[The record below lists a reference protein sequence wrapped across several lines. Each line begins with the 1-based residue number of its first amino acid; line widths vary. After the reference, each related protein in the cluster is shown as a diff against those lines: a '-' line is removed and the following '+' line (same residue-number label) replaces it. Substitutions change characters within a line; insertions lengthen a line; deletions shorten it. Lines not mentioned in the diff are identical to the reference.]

1 MSSLWLATVVLFSL
15 AVPGRSAESLLEKI
29 NLFETGKDD
38 YALYRIPGL
47 VVTTKGTVLAYCEAR
62 RTGKSDWDTIDL
74 MLRRSTDGGK
84 TWSPRVKIADVPG
97 PKTKNPV
104 ALAQMLAKSD
114 DVTYNNPVAFANRDG
129 SVQFLF
135 CLEYCRCFSMHS
147 DDDGVT
153 WTKPVEITAT
163 FDKFKPEY
171 DWKVLATGPGHGI
184 QMKNGRLVV
193 PVWLSTGTGG
203 HAHRPSVTTTIF
215 SDDNGKSWQRGE
227 IAVPNTGEWIN
238 PNETVVVQLADSR
251 VMLNVRSESK
261 AHRRLVTISPDG
273 ATNWSKPRFD
283 DALLEPI
290 CMASIIRLS
299 EKPDSDKNRIV
310 FANPHNLVRADGKEE
325 AGKSRDRKNVSIKL
339 SEDEAQTWRYDKVL
353 ESGNSAYSDLAVLP
367 DGTMLCFYERGRQ
380 SKENKK
386 PTSYSYLTLA
396 RFNLEWLSDGKDKVG
411 GPGATSN
418 PTRQRGRTLQETP
431 KQSKAASAEASALA
445 DASGYEARKSLAA
458 SRYPLRYPPRLPN
471 GQSVVTERSPE
482 FLKPGPNLRDDIEIA
497 RTPPTVDFAFYPEQ
511 NYPGNPWSHRSDGI
525 VVGDKYY
532 SSSNDHLAPRGTA
545 HLWEY
550 DADAKQFRLLCDTTK
565 FLESVSAFPV
575 TMNYRPG
582 EMQSRIDLGSDG
594 WLYYATDRGS
604 PTVTDDAHGYLG
616 EWVLRTH
623 PVTRKT
629 EIVSTFPV
637 AKHTLPASVLD
648 PKRMLYY
655 GGTAPGKDSPNQK
668 VQFFVLDVKARK
680 VRLVADDGPTRT
692 LIFSS
697 STGRVFWEGKMYDP
711 ETNTISPANV
721 PHVRSATRETSQG
734 IVYGTSET
742 RADLWAFNVGTGE
755 LKQLGSAAVAK
766 QEYIASIDADPSGR
780 YLYYVPGAHGGASG
794 DGTPIVQFDLKTG
807 KRKVLAFLHDLFW
820 DKYDFALDGS
830 FGSALDERGE
840 RLFISWDGFRR
851 GQPRGTES
859 AAVTVLHIPV
869 EERPLEE

>member
-1 MSSLWLATVVLFSL
+1 MLYGSRCFFAFLLLVLSLTDAAF
-15 AVPGRSAESLLEKI
+15 SAEPLLDKLD
-29 NLFETGKDD
+29 LFEAGKEN

-47 VVTTKGTVLAYCEAR
+47 VVTKPGTVFAYCEAR
-62 RTGKSDWDTIDL
+62 RTGKSDWDTIDIL
-74 MLRRSTDGGK
+74 LRRSTDGGK

-104 ALAQMLAKSD
+104 ALAQKLANPD

-135 CLEYCRCFSMHS
+135 CLEYCRCFSMRS
-147 DDDGVT
+147 DDDGLT

-163 FDKFKPEY
+163 FEKFKAEY

-184 QMKNGRLVV
+184 QLKSGRLVV

-203 HAHRPSVTTTIF
+203 HAHRPSVTSTIF
-215 SDDNGKSWQRGE
+215 SDDNGGTWQRGE

-238 PNETVVVQLADSR
+238 PNETVVVQLADGR

-261 AHRRLVTISPDG
+261 SHRRLVTISPNG
-273 ATNWSKPRFD
+273 ATGWSKPRFD

-299 EKPDSDKNRIV
+299 EKPASNKNRIV
-310 FANPHNLVRADGKEE
+310 FANPHNLARADGKEE

-339 SEDEAQTWRYDKVL
+339 SEDEGETWRFDKVL
-353 ESGNSAYSDLAVLP
+353 EEGHSAYSDLAVLP
-367 DGTMLCFYERGRQ
+367 DGTILCFYERGRR
-380 SKENKK
+380 SPEDKK

-396 RFNLEWLSDGKDKVG
+396 RFNLEWLSDGKDILFSSVG
-411 GPGATSN
+411 RALLPVEQPVTGKSAR
-418 PTRQRGRTLQETP
+418 PTQ
-431 KQSKAASAEASALA
+431 QS
-445 DASGYEARKSLAA
+445 ARAA
-458 SRYPLRYPPRLPN
+458 SRYPLPYPPQLPD
-471 GQSVVTERSPE
+471 GKTVVTERSPE
-482 FLKPGPNLRDDIEIA
+482 FLKPGPNLRDGVEIA
-497 RTPPTVDFAFYPEQ
+497 RTPPTVDFTFYPDQ

-550 DADAKQFRLLCDTTK
+550 DAVAKQFRLLCDTTK
-565 FLESVSAFPV
+565 FLESINAFPA

-604 PTVTDDAHGYLG
+604 PTVTNDAHGYLG

-623 PVTRKT
+623 PVTRET
-629 EIVSTFPV
+629 EVVSTFPV

-648 PKRMLYY
+648 PQRMLYY

-668 VQFFVLDVKARK
+668 VQFFVLDVKAKK

-692 LIFSS
+692 LIFSP

-711 ETNTISPANV
+711 DTNTISPAKV
-721 PHVRSATRETSQG
+721 PHVRSATRETPQG

-742 RADLWAFNVGTGE
+742 RADLWAFNVRTGE
-755 LKQLGSAAVAK
+755 LKQLGNAAVGK
-766 QEYIASIDADPSGR
+766 QEYIASIEADPSGR
-780 YLYYVPGAHGGASG
+780 YLYYVPGAHGGAVG
-794 DGTPIVQFDLKTG
+794 DGTPVVQFDLKTG
-807 KRKVLAFLHDLFW
+807 KRKVLAFLHDLIW
-820 DKYDFALDGS
+820 DKYSYALDGS

-840 RLFISWDGFRR
+840 RLFISWDGYRR
-851 GQPRGTES
+851 GHPRGTES
-859 AAVTVLHIPV
+859 AAITVLHIPA
-869 EERPLEE
+869 EERRRE

>member
-1 MSSLWLATVVLFSL
+1 MLHLARWLCASILLVCL
-15 AVPGRSAESLLEKI
+15 ANIGVSAEPLLEKI
-29 NLFETGKDD
+29 DLFESGKDD
-38 YALYRIPGL
+38 YALYRIPGI

-74 MLRRSTDGGK
+74 MLCRSTDGGK

-97 PKTKNPV
+97 SKTKNPV
-104 ALAQMLAKSD
+104 ALAQKLANTD

-135 CLEYCRCFSMHS
+135 CLEYCRCFSIRS

-163 FDKFKPEY
+163 FDKFRPEY

-184 QMKNGRLVV
+184 QLKNGRLVV
-193 PVWLSTGTGG
+193 PVWLSLGTGG

-215 SDDNGKSWQRGE
+215 SDDNGKTWQRGE
-227 IAVPNTGEWIN
+227 IAVPNTDEWIN
-238 PNETVVVQLADSR
+238 PNETVVVQLADGR

-261 AHRRLVTISPDG
+261 SHRRLVTSSPDG
-273 ATNWSKPRFD
+273 ATAWSKPRFD
-283 DALLEPI
+283 DYLLEPI
-290 CMASIIRLS
+290 CMGSIIRWT
-299 EKPDSDKNRIV
+299 EKPANDKNRIV
-310 FANPHNLVRADGKEE
+310 FASPHNLDRADGKP
-325 AGKSRDRKNVSIKL
+325 APGKSRDRKNLSIKL
-339 SEDEAQTWRYDKVL
+339 TYDEGQTWSFNKIL
-353 ESGNSAYSDLAVLP
+353 EPGLSAYSDLAVLP
-367 DGTMLCFYERGRQ
+367 EGTALCFYERGREANAEQ
-380 SKENKK
+380 KK
-386 PTSYSYLTLA
+386 PTSYAYLTLA
-396 RFNLEWLSDGKDKVG
+396 RFNLEWLTNNKDKLA
-411 GPGATSN
+411 GPLGTRSDVRVQSNGSLVARDSAATSKPN
-418 PTRQRGRTLQETP
+418 AR
-431 KQSKAASAEASALA
+431 SAN
-445 DASGYEARKSLAA
+445 
-458 SRYPLRYPPRLPN
+458 RYPLPYPPILPD
-471 GQSVVTERSPE
+471 GKTVVTERSLE
-482 FLKPGPNLRDDIEIA
+482 FLKPGPNLRDGVEIA
-497 RTPPTVDFAFYPEQ
+497 RIPPTVDFAFYPEQ

-525 VVGDKYY
+525 VAGDKYY

-550 DADAKQFRLLCDTTK
+550 DAVAKSFRHLCDTTK
-565 FLESVSAFPV
+565 FLESANAFPA

-623 PVTRKT
+623 PRTRET
-629 EIVSTFPV
+629 EVVSTFPV

-648 PKRMLYY
+648 PQRMLYY

-668 VQFFVLDVKARK
+668 VQFFVLDVKTKK

-692 LIFSS
+692 LIFSP

-711 ETNTISPANV
+711 NTNTITPANV

-742 RADLWAFNVGTGE
+742 RADLWAFHVRTGE
-755 LKQLGSAAVAK
+755 LKQLGNAAVAK
-766 QEYIASIDADPSGR
+766 QEYIASIEADPSGR
-780 YLYYVPGAHGGASG
+780 YLYYVPGAHGGAVG
-794 DGTPIVQFDLKTG
+794 DGTPVVQFDVKTG
-807 KRKVLAFLHDLFW
+807 QRKVLAFLHDLFW
-820 DKYDFALDGS
+820 NKYDFALDGS

-840 RLFISWDGFRR
+840 QLFISWDGFRR

-859 AAVTVLHIPV
+859 AAITVLHIPA
-869 EERPLEE
+869 EERLPE

>member
-1 MSSLWLATVVLFSL
+1 MFHARRWFCASLLLVLWLTEAGF
-15 AVPGRSAESLLEKI
+15 SAEPLLEKLD
-29 NLFETGKDD
+29 LFEAGKED
-38 YALYRIPGL
+38 YALYRIPGI
-47 VVTTKGTVLAYCEAR
+47 VVTKQGTAFAYCEAR
-62 RTGKSDWDTIDL
+62 RTGKSDWDTIDIL
-74 MLRRSTDGGK
+74 LRRSTDGGK
-84 TWSPRVKIADVPG
+84 TWLPRVKIADVPG

-104 ALAQMLAKSD
+104 ALAQKLANPE

-135 CLEYCRCFSMHS
+135 CLEYCRCFSMRS
-147 DDDGVT
+147 DDDGLN

-163 FDKFKPEY
+163 FEKFKPEY

-184 QMKNGRLVV
+184 QLKSGRLVV

-215 SDDNGKSWQRGE
+215 SDDNGRTWQRGE

-238 PNETVVVQLADSR
+238 PNETVVVQLADGR

-273 ATNWSKPRFD
+273 ATGWSKPRFD

-290 CMASIIRLS
+290 CMGSIIRWS
-299 EKPDSDKNRIV
+299 EKPSSDKNRIV
-310 FANPHNLVRADGKEE
+310 FASPHNLSRADGQETP
-325 AGKSRDRKNVSIKL
+325 GKSRDRKNLSIKL
-339 SEDEAQTWRYDKVL
+339 TYDEGQTWSINKIL
-353 ESGNSAYSDLAVLP
+353 EPGFSAYSDLAVLP
-367 DGTMLCFYERGRQ
+367 DGTALCFYERGREADAEQ
-380 SKENKK
+380 KK
-386 PTSYSYLTLA
+386 PTSYAYLTLA
-396 RFNLEWLSDGKDKVG
+396 RFNLEWLTNGKDKLAGAVG
-411 GPGATSN
+411 KDTN
-418 PTRQRGRTLQETP
+418 
-431 KQSKAASAEASALA
+431 AAKL
-445 DASGYEARKSLAA
+445 SGKA
-458 SRYPLRYPPRLPN
+458 SRYPLSYPPTLPD
-471 GQSVVTERSPE
+471 GQTVVTECSSA
-482 FLKPGPNLRDDIEIA
+482 FLKPGPNLRDGVEIA
-497 RTPPTVDFAFYPEQ
+497 HAPPTVDFAFYPDQ

-550 DADAKQFRLLCDTTK
+550 DAVAKRFRLLCDTTN
-565 FLESVSAFPV
+565 FLESINAFPA

-582 EMQSRIDLGSDG
+582 EMQSRIDLGRDG

-604 PTVTDDAHGYLG
+604 PTVTNDAHGYLG

-623 PVTRKT
+623 PRTRET
-629 EIVSTFPV
+629 EVVSTFPV

-648 PKRMLYY
+648 PQRMLYY

-668 VQFFVLDVKARK
+668 VQFFVLDVKTKK

-692 LIFSS
+692 LILSA

-711 ETNTISPANV
+711 GTNTISPANV
-721 PHVRSATRETSQG
+721 PHVRSATLETPQG

-742 RADLWAFNVGTGE
+742 RADLWAFHVRTGE

-766 QEYIASIDADPSGR
+766 QEYIASIEADPSGR
-780 YLYYVPGAHGGASG
+780 YLYFVPGAHGGAVG
-794 DGTPIVQFDLKTG
+794 DGTPVVQIDLKTG

-820 DKYDFALDGS
+820 DKYGYALDGS

-859 AAVTVLHIPV
+859 AAITVLHIPA
-869 EERPLEE
+869 EERP

>member
-1 MSSLWLATVVLFSL
+1 MNS
-15 AVPGRSAESLLEKI
+15 GRCWVFASLLLVLPLTNAGLSDERLLSKLD
-29 NLFETGKDD
+29 LFESGNEG

-47 VVTTKGTVLAYCEAR
+47 VVTKQGTILAYCEAR
-62 RTGKSDWDTIDL
+62 RTGKSDWDTIDIL
-74 MLRRSTDGGK
+74 LRRSTDGGK

-104 ALAQMLAKSD
+104 ALAQKLANPE

-135 CLEYCRCFSMHS
+135 CLEYCRCFSMRS

-163 FDKFKPEY
+163 FEKFKPEY

-184 QMKNGRLVV
+184 QLKSGRLVV
-193 PVWLSTGTGG
+193 PVWLSLGTGG

-215 SDDNGKSWQRGE
+215 SDDNGQSWQRGE

-273 ATNWSKPRFD
+273 ATGWSKPRFD

-299 EKPDSDKNRIV
+299 EKLASDKNRIV
-310 FANPHNLVRADGKEE
+310 FANPHNLARADGKE
-325 AGKSRDRKNVSIKL
+325 AVGKSRDRKNVSIKL
-339 SEDEAQTWRYDKVL
+339 SEDEGETWRFDKVL
-353 ESGNSAYSDLAVLP
+353 EEGFSAYSDLAVLP
-367 DGTMLCFYERGRQ
+367 DGTILCFYERGRRN
-380 SKENKK
+380 KDDKK

-396 RFNLEWLSDGKDKVG
+396 RFNLEWLSDGKDSLARRVARPESSKGVEDAHADRKASG
-411 GPGATSN
+411 RATQ
-418 PTRQRGRTLQETP
+418 P
-431 KQSKAASAEASALA
+431 AASAVPLKKTV
-445 DASGYEARKSLAA
+445 G
-458 SRYPLRYPPRLPN
+458 RYPLAYPPQLPD
-471 GQSVVTERSPE
+471 GKTVVTEQSAE
-482 FLKPGPNLRDDIEIA
+482 FLKPGPNLRDGVEIA
-497 RTPPTVDFAFYPEQ
+497 RTPPAVDFAFYPDQ

-550 DADAKQFRLLCDTTK
+550 DAVAKQFRLLCDTTE
-565 FLESVSAFPV
+565 FLESINAFPA

-623 PVTRKT
+623 PRRHAT
-629 EIVSTFPV
+629 EVVYAYPV
-637 AKHTLPASVLD
+637 PKHTLPASVLD
-648 PKRMLYY
+648 PQRMLYY
-655 GGTAPGKDSPNQK
+655 GGTAPGKDSPNQR
-668 VQFFVLDVKARK
+668 VQFFVLDVKSKK
-680 VRLVADDGPTRT
+680 VKLVADDGPTRT
-692 LIFSS
+692 LIFSP

-711 ETNTISPANV
+711 ESNTISPANV
-721 PHVRSATRETSQG
+721 PHVRSATRETPQG

-742 RADLWAFNVGTGE
+742 RAGLWAFNVRTGE
-755 LKQLGSAAVAK
+755 LKQLGNAAVGK
-766 QEYIASIDADPSGR
+766 QEYIASIEADPSGR
-780 YLYYVPGAHGGASG
+780 YLYYVPGAHGGAVG
-794 DGTPIVQFDLKTG
+794 DGTPVVQFDLKTG

-820 DKYDFALDGS
+820 NKYDFALDGS

-859 AAVTVLHIPV
+859 AAITVLHIPA
-869 EERPLEE
+869 EERPSE